1 MIDNKEIEIIRKK
14 FQRLVLENRIKN
26 PKIHKKEFFLKKAFS
41 SIQLAKKLVN
51 ENEYLDWVINVSYY
65 SMFYNAV
72 ALLAYIDV
80 DLGDIDESVHI
91 LTYQAIVYYFF
102 ILNKKIEEQYID
114 DFKKEMEQA
123 DKRIKNLARQRSNE
137 IISSFKN
144 ARKKRAEITY
154 ELGKTAEIKSAQT
167 SLRRAESFD
176 ILVNR
181 IMID

>member
-1 MIDNKEIEIIRKK
+1 MFLEMWLLFIKVTFINEK
-14 FQRLVLENRIKN
+14 VL
-26 PKIHKKEFFLKKAFS
+26 LKVMDLRELKR
-41 SIQLAKKLVN
+41 
-51 ENEYLDWVINVSYY
+51 E
-65 SMFYNAV
+65 
-72 ALLAYIDV
+72 V
-80 DLGDIDESVHI
+80 DGLGD
-91 LTYQAIVYYFF
+91 
-102 ILNKKIEEQYID
+102 ID